1 MTATDIIATIVA
13 WNKDVSPE
21 QVQELIEGRAMV
33 SDLAFIRE
41 ELAQHVSLNEQNA
54 ADWAIACID
63 KALAA

>member
-1 MTATDIIATIVA
+1 MNATDIIATIVA
-13 WNKDVSPE
+13 WHKDVSPE
-21 QVQELIEGRAMV
+21 QVQELIEGRAMI

-41 ELAQHVSLNEQNA
+41 ELSQHVSSNEQNA